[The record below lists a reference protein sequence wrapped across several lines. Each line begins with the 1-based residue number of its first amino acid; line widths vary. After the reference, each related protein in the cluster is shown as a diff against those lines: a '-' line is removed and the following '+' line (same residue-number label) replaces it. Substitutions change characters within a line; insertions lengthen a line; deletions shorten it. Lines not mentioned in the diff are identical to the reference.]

1 MSHNITGSTLFRN
14 LRTRVDITVAT
25 IADRDA
31 LLTYRRRWGMVVA
44 VYDDGVNNGHYTL
57 RKGESSDILGDNN
70 NWVFWKTQLIT
81 MVETPP
87 SPTEAGGLLD
97 IVVCDDFLYIC
108 IQAGGVGA
116 AKWKRAPLRNYQTI

>member
-1 MSHNITGSTLFRN
+1 MKIGGDTVFKSLKGL
-14 LRTRVDITVAT
+14 VDITVET
-25 IADRDA
+25 IADRDG

-81 MVETPP
+81 MVDDPP
-87 SPTEAGGLLD
+87 APTAAGGLLD
-97 IVVCDDFLYIC
+97 LVVCDDFLYIC
-108 IQAGGVGA
+108 IQAGGVGE